1 MPESAIFSFFIGHIF
16 QNILHPAVQDL
27 AERIQRGGRHGLS
40 VLHAVEKAGIYT
52 LLEDQVVFSYALSK
66 ERLIKRLIADHL
78 IHRVKINILDI
89 LTILHIC
96 CTMKPWTIRRLA
108 ACPNRVQF

>member
-40 VLHAVEKAGIYT
+40 VLHAVDEIGVHA
-52 LLEDQVVFSYALSK
+52 LLVNKVIFCDSFS
-66 ERLIKRLIADHL
+66 EQRFIKRLIADHFASPTL
-78 IHRVKINILDI
+78 KVAYW
-89 LTILHIC
+89 
-96 CTMKPWTIRRLA
+96 MY
-108 ACPNRVQF
+108 

>member
-78 IHRVKINILDI
+78 IHRVKITGYIDYTSYMLYNEIVDNQ
-89 LTILHIC
+89 
-96 CTMKPWTIRRLA
+96 A
-108 ACPNRVQF
+108 ACRLSK